1 MEKGSKKVAEEKPA
15 RRKPRI
21 RKSAPTVRE
30 RVEAAKAKQEEVK
43 PRRLRKVLSKAAVPA
58 KRLNLRERK
67 AVKLAVRPLRPV
79 RRFLAWIAPKYF
91 INSWREV
98 RQVVWPSRKETWR
111 LTLAVFVFAIIFG
124 ALVAGVDKGLDEIF
138 KKVVL
143 K

>member
-1 MEKGSKKVAEEKPA
+1 MA
-15 RRKPRI
+15 RADDQKRKPRI

-30 RVEAAKAKQEEVK
+30 RVEAATAAKGEEK
-43 PRRLRKVLSKAAVPA
+43 PNLARRSLAKPAAPLKKLRLGDRKVVAVV
-58 KRLNLRERK
+58 LI
-67 AVKLAVRPLRPV
+67 PLRFL
-79 RRFLAWIAPKYF
+79 RRILGWLVPRYF
-91 INSWREV
+91 VNAWREL
-98 RQVVWPSRKETWR
+98 RQVQWPNRRETWR

>member
-1 MEKGSKKVAEEKPA
+1 MA
-15 RRKPRI
+15 RSDQPKRRPRV

-30 RVEAAKAKQEEVK
+30 LAEQARTKAETEK
-43 PRRLRKVLSKAAVPA
+43 PRRARRILAKPAAPIKKLKLGERGPVKQA
-58 KRLNLRERK
+58 KK
-67 AVKLAVRPLRPV
+67 PLRIIKKYLGWLV
-79 RRFLAWIAPKYF
+79 PKYF
-91 INSWREV
+91 VNSWREL
-98 RQVVWPSRKETWR
+98 RQVHWPNRRETWR